1 MKKELIIE
9 RLKND
14 EDYYGDNLSS
24 VNIIIN
30 V

>member
-1 MKKELIIE
+1 MDKNLILE

-24 VNIIIN
+24 INIFIN